1 MVSEALGRSF
11 MDFQL
16 SCTSHLPWIW
26 VMETLARSSQ
36 VDISL
41 LLDLVEKTQELSDDI
56 SRNTREFVSLR
67 ILENVVF
74 RGASASPISS
84 TSCSKIDLNP
94 SERCEDVL
102 RKILLETS
110 ASNLLSSGPDTL
122 KWNLESF
129 LVQKRAGMTKFAL
142 QQLKV
147 SILKGSHPV
156 VASLKKHSDLQVGD
170 PPDHGVSTDDGN
182 CGIAPTHEGSEAHTQ
197 YGAANVILN
206 SPALPHEN
214 GLLRRNAPIEH
225 LLLAKRNGSGN
236 FKNAG
241 GKFCDEEMA
250 MNNGCEICLKGAKK
264 YKHDESTGIR
274 QYSKGHSC
282 PSEKIVYVECMG
294 KNRLSTD
301 NECAPSKGLVG
312 DNEVLVGMPNDK
324 SDDEQERYSINEA
337 EGKNKGILELKTTN
351 QDMYTDEQTNDINV
365 SNCGAPEEDFDPFCD
380 SGYSEG
386 RTDITIRRHAFL
398 SSQCTYGQDSFAST
412 DCPEVNLC
420 VKCNK
425 GGKLLVCS
433 STSCPLVVHVHCL
446 GSAMNSDTAESFY
459 CPSCAYSQ
467 AIKQYEEAK
476 EKTSSALKGLIA
488 FYCFGTRRESKK
500 QLVTSNQMELDEG
513 IEENNEVIHRNFVEE
528 RKNYQSKK
536 NVEDKL
542 AEPSVLNSG
551 DSLPSQRKPIEST
564 KETLLTIDELN
575 HGVKKMAQDYQSPQ
589 DRGENHMDALVVYQ
603 LQDENLSGQDPER
616 SDRCDRYMKIRS
628 KKGGLCPKTKSSRQR
643 TCSLAIKSID
653 AEEMF
658 DKENESAC
666 ASKYFISSR
675 PSSHLSRR
683 MRRPWTSAEEKT
695 LKEGVR
701 RHFSPEDKNIPWK
714 TILEFGA
721 GIFQKGRTAMDL
733 KDKWR
738 NISKAD
744 PNS

>member
-1 MVSEALGRSF
+1 MVSEALRRSF

-41 LLDLVEKTQELSDDI
+41 LLDLVEKTQELSDDL
-56 SRNTREFVSLR
+56 SRNTREIVSLR

-74 RGASASPISS
+74 RRASTSPISS

-110 ASNLLSSGPDTL
+110 ASNLLSSGPDRL

-129 LVQKRAGMTKFAL
+129 LVQKRASFTKFAL

-170 PPDHGVSTDDGN
+170 PPEHGVSIDDVN
-182 CGIAPTHEGSEAHTQ
+182 CGIVPTHEGSEAHTQ
-197 YGAANVILN
+197 YGAANVLSN

-214 GLLRRNAPIEH
+214 GLLHRNAPIEH
-225 LLLAKRNGSGN
+225 LLLASRNGSGT
-236 FKNAG
+236 FKDAG
-241 GKFCDEEMA
+241 GKFCHDEMA
-250 MNNGCEICLKGAKK
+250 MNNGCETCLKGAKK

-274 QYSKGHSC
+274 QYSKAHSC
-282 PSEKIVYVECMG
+282 PLEKIDYVGCMG

-301 NECAPSKGLVG
+301 NECGPSKGLVG
-312 DNEVLVGMPNDK
+312 DNEVLRVVPNDK
-324 SDDEQERYSINEA
+324 ADEEQERHSINET
-337 EGKNKGILELKTTN
+337 EGENKGILELKTTN
-351 QDMYTDEQTNDINV
+351 QAMYTDEQTNNINV
-365 SNCGAPEEDFDPFCD
+365 SNCGAPEEDFDHFCD

-386 RTDITIRRHAFL
+386 RTDITIRRNAFL
-398 SSQCTYGQDSFAST
+398 SSQCTYSQDSFATS
-412 DCPEVNLC
+412 DCREVKLC

-433 STSCPLVVHVHCL
+433 STSCPLAVHVHCL
-446 GSAMNSDTAESFY
+446 GSAMKSDTVESFY
-459 CPSCAYSQ
+459 CPSCAYSR

-488 FYCFGTRRESKK
+488 FYCFGACRESKK
-500 QLVTSNQMELDEG
+500 QLVTSNQIELDEVV
-513 IEENNEVIHRNFVEE
+513 EENNEVIHRNFLEG
-528 RKNYQSKK
+528 RKNCQSKK

-542 AEPSVLNSG
+542 AEPSALNSG
-551 DSLPSQRKPIEST
+551 DSLPSQGKPIEST
-564 KETLLTIDELN
+564 NEMLLTMDELD
-575 HGVKKMAQDYQSPQ
+575 HGVKKMAQDYQYPQ
-589 DRGENHMDALVVYQ
+589 DRGKNHMDALVVYQ
-603 LQDENLSGQDPER
+603 LPHENLSGQDPER

-628 KKGGLCPKTKSSRQR
+628 KKGGLCPKTESSRKR
-643 TCSLAIKSID
+643 TCSLSIKSID

-666 ASKYFISSR
+666 ASKYFVSSP
-675 PSSHLSRR
+675 PSIHLSRR
-683 MRRPWTSAEEKT
+683 MRRPWTSAEEET
-695 LKEGVR
+695 LK
-701 RHFSPEDKNIPWK
+701 FS
-714 TILEFGA
+714 A
-721 GIFQKGRTAMDL
+721 QM
-733 KDKWR
+733 
-738 NISKAD
+738 
-744 PNS
+744 